1 MEPYIWTF
9 VCLDETFYRSPWSQ
23 FTQRMSREAER
34 LVQLRQMG
42 FADVDQWNWDTYG
55 ELHQRQ
61 LLAVVRNDPWITE
74 LE

>member
-1 MEPYIWTF
+1 
-9 VCLDETFYRSPWSQ
+9 
-23 FTQRMSREAER
+23 
-34 LVQLRQMG
+34 MG